1 MEDLILKANQWA
13 QNIWTKAVP
22 KWEKRIQD
30 HSYRDILVR
39 PGIYTALKSI
49 KLKTNGQFLDI
60 GCGEGAETFYIRNLL
75 VQLGYSGIMYAYDP
89 QSHFI
94 GVAENV
100 NKPHPAIPI
109 QFGNGSID
117 EFLEKYNL
125 SKNVDLVTSIFVL
138 QDLPD
143 IHKHLADV
151 DGVLS
156 EESVGI
162 FLLVHP
168 NFGEAMRKKGAV
180 KIEESLSPQGVNVPW
195 QFVGEYPIVEEN
207 GRTFFVPYFQRTVDD
222 YRKYFQK
229 YFSQIDF
236 AGLKPSPQD
245 IKRCERECRSPFYNH
260 DGNIYYPEI
269 VEMESSLV
277 IIVKR

>member
-1 MEDLILKANQWA
+1 MEDLISKANQWA
-13 QNIWTKAVP
+13 KDVWTRAVP
-22 KWEKRIQD
+22 NWENRSQD
-30 HSYRDILVR
+30 HNYRDILVR

-60 GCGEGAETFYIRNLL
+60 GCGEGTETFCIRNLL
-75 VQLGYSGIMYAYDP
+75 VQLGYSGVMYAYDP

-94 GVAENV
+94 GIAENA
-100 NKPHPAIPI
+100 NKPHPAISI
-109 QFGNGSID
+109 QFGDGSID

-143 IHKHLADV
+143 IRKHLTDI
-151 DGVLS
+151 DRVLS
-156 EESVGI
+156 EEGVGI

-168 NFGEAMRKKGAV
+168 NFGEAMRKKDAI
-180 KIEESLSPQGVNVPW
+180 KIEKSLSPQGMNVPW

-207 GRTFFVPYFQRTVDD
+207 GRTFFVPYFHRTVDD

-229 YFSQIDF
+229 YFSKIDF
-236 AGLKPSPQD
+236 VGLKPSFQD
-245 IKRCERECRSPFYNH
+245 IKCCERERRSPFYNH
-260 DGNIYYPEI
+260 DGNVYYPEI